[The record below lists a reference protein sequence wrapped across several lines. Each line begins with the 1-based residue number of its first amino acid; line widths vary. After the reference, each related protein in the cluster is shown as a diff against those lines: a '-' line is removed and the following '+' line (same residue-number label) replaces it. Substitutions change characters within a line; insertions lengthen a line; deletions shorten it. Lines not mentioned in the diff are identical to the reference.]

1 MPRMKKLEKEDKKP
15 FRSSASFSVLMAMV
29 PVEPFRAM
37 VAKSGLPYVE
47 AARLNQLFREL
58 K

>member
-1 MPRMKKLEKEDKKP
+1 MKKLEKEDKKP
-15 FRSSASFSVLMAMV
+15 LRSSASFSALMALV

-37 VAKSGLPYVE
+37 VSKAGLPHVE
-47 AARLNQLFREL
+47 AARLNQLFKEL